1 MWYQIILFTTVCVFT
16 YVLKKLHATGPN
28 KFKFYFNFCIFY
40 FLTSVLAAVIWPYFL
55 LSPKNVRNA
64 KIAVRLLKHVTK
76 LYDLEW
82 HLRDGEILAEDRGAV
97 IISNHQSSL
106 DILGMFNIWDVVD
119 KLAAIAKKELFYI
132 WPFGLSA
139 YLAGVVFIDRSN
151 AKGAYK
157 QLKMTSEVM
166 VKNKCDLETLADDP
180 SEQYAEREEFE
191 KQYYSLVATARQLI
205 SATRSRQA
213 GDSSSE
219 VGSCASHTHTHNSIR
234 LPKIDLPKF
243 SGSYH
248 DWLEFRDTFISI
260 IHSNNNISKINK
272 LHYLRASLKDSA
284 SLVVDNLDFSAE
296 NYDAAWRLLCDRYD
310 NKRLLVNNH
319 VQALFNVNP
328 ISKESSK
335 SLRLIIDTTNKN
347 LRALST
353 LGQPVQHWDTLIIY
367 IMASKLDQVTNREW
381 EEHRNSL
388 TEPPT
393 LNIFINFLS
402 NRSDLLET
410 LEESKSIKT
419 RGEGHSD
426 NNKSN
431 KSFLATT
438 DKPKYKPLLCPMCKQ
453 DHHVFTCE
461 TFKSLPVEVRNKRVH
476 GFNVCLNCLRPGH
489 DANKCKLGNCKY
501 CNKKHNTLLHVHTD
515 SELSNTQ
522 NVVLS
527 ANHSASS
534 RIILLSTALVRVTD
548 TKGSCHTARVLLDNG
563 STANFVS
570 SDLVLTA
577 VEDPSTG
584 GVC

>member
-1 MWYQIILFTTVCVFT
+1 MTDAKSLI
-16 YVLKKLHATGPN
+16 KKRASVKAKLTQFAS
-28 KFKFYFNFCIFY
+28 
-40 FLTSVLAAVIWPYFL
+40 FLN
-55 LSPKNVRNA
+55 LS
-64 KIAVRLLKHVTK
+64 
-76 LYDLEW
+76 
-82 HLRDGEILAEDRGAV
+82 
-97 IISNHQSSL
+97 QSC
-106 DILGMFNIWDVVD
+106 
-119 KLAAIAKKELFYI
+119 
-132 WPFGLSA
+132 
-139 YLAGVVFIDRSN
+139 
-151 AKGAYK
+151 K
-157 QLKMTSEVM
+157 QLSDTQTVEVEYRLNIFENLYE
-166 VKNKCDLETLADDP
+166 KYDALQCDLETLADDP

-205 SATRSRQA
+205 SATRSKQA
-213 GDSSSE
+213 GESSSE

-248 DWLEFRDTFISI
+248 DWLEFRDTFTSI

-489 DANKCKLGNCKY
+489 DANKCKLGHCKY
-501 CNKKHNTLLHVHTD
+501 CNKKHNTLLHVHND

-534 RIILLSTALVRVTD
+534 RIILLSTALVQVTD
-548 TKGSCHTARVLLDNG
+548 TKGNCHTARVLLDNG

-570 SDLVLTA
+570 SDLVHPEREHHQFAA
-577 VEDPSTG
+577 VPSH
-584 GVC
+584 